1 VFKSI
6 RFAAPPTRNLRWEKP
21 APPTVQIGILD
32 GSYGFIC
39 TQSLSFALNQNGSQP
54 AGSSPSLLLLSSL
67 SAGNQSEGKT
77 FNMFNVSE
85 RLNLLTVI
93 DCLFLDVYVP
103 SKALRPGAPKLP
115 VIVWVYG
122 GG

>member
-1 VFKSI
+1 VFKNI
-6 RFAAPPTRNLRWEKP
+6 RFAAPPTGNLRWEKP
-21 APPTVQIGILD
+21 APPPVQTGIQD

-39 TQSLSFALNQNGSQP
+39 TQSLSSALNQNGSQS

-77 FNMFNVSE
+77 FKFLNLSE
-85 RLNLLTVI
+85 HLNLLTVI

-103 SKALRPGAPKLP
+103 SKALKPGAPKLP

>member
-1 VFKSI
+1 
-6 RFAAPPTRNLRWEKP
+6 
-21 APPTVQIGILD
+21 
-32 GSYGFIC
+32 
-39 TQSLSFALNQNGSQP
+39 LNQNGSQP

-77 FNMFNVSE
+77 FNMFSLSE
-85 RLNLLTVI
+85 HFNLLTVI

-103 SKALRPGAPKLP
+103 SKALRPGAAKLP
-115 VIVWVYG
+115 VIVWAYG